1 MAKEKK
7 KKGKRITA
15 GGNIGRTPTQTI
27 VLQPTR
33 RGGLDVSA
41 YMDSIRQAELIDW
54 PRRAKLIDLY
64 ADVMLDGHLFSVLRK
79 QKAAILSTPIQFQRD
94 GNLDEAMQEHIDS
107 PWFNRFIEDLIND
120 EWEGVGGSLFQFFLD
135 DKGWIDYNLI
145 PRKHVDA
152 INRTILCNQTDLTG
166 ESWDDFSDLLYVGN
180 PRQIGHLAVAA
191 FWVILKRNNVAD
203 WAELGEIFGR
213 PIREGTYD
221 AWDDKAR
228 EKLIDDIYNMG
239 GAGVIVHPDG
249 TKINLIQAG
258 NISGGS
264 DLYDRLHATCNNEIS
279 KIVNGNTLTTEAG
292 DKGTQALGT
301 VQQEGEVDIAFFIKR
316 RILDILNYEVTDV
329 FASMG
334 IDTSGGKFAFVPPKK
349 KDPEK
354 QVTIVCRLKNEAGLP
369 IDDDYLYEEF
379 GIPKPDNYDEMK
391 AAQQTAAS
399 ATEEQAGSEDGES
412 TDEDDPTKTGTE
424 PKKNR
429 KLTDRV
435 RDFFGRAPESAGRI
449 QTGSRYALYRCGR
462 KATGGERLFVRQ
474 RRAGRRA
481 SEHLRAAVQPTHG
494 DRRRALRGGQPNI
507 RCGDRRRV
515 LRKRSRRRLHGAVA
529 HQQRRVRRVQ
539 DPPHGPRHG
548 RTAHRRKRRGEI
560 LPAVPPRRRAD
571 SRSSCRGMA

>member
-1 MAKEKK
+1 MTKEKK
-7 KKGKRITA
+7 NKGKHITS
-15 GGNIGRTPTQTI
+15 GGNISRLPSQTI

-54 PRRAKLIDLY
+54 PRRAKLVDLY

-79 QKAAILSTPIQFQRD
+79 QKSAILSTPIQFQRD
-94 GNLDEAMQEHIDS
+94 GNIDEKIQEHIDS

-135 DKGWIDYNLI
+135 DKGWINYNLI

-152 INRTILCNQTDLTG
+152 INRTILRNQTDLIG
-166 ESWDDFSDLLYVGN
+166 ESWDNFSDLLYVGD

-264 DLYDRLHATCNNEIS
+264 DLYDRLHTICNNEIS

-301 VQQEGEVDIAFFIKR
+301 VQQDGEADIVFFIKR

-334 IDTSGGKFAFVPPKK
+334 IDTAGGKFTFVPPKK

-354 QVTIVCRLKNEAGLP
+354 QVAIVCRLKNEAGLP

-379 GIPKPDNYDEMK
+379 GIPKPDNYDELK
-391 AAQQTAAS
+391 AAGRPAAP
-399 ATEEQAGSEDGES
+399 AVEKPANEEDENGKGA
-412 TDEDDPTKTGTE
+412 DEDDPVESESE
-424 PKKNR
+424 PKQKGR

-435 RDFFGRAPESAGRI
+435 RDFFGRAPESAG
-449 QTGSRYALYRCGR
+449 
-462 KATGGERLFVRQ
+462 
-474 RRAGRRA
+474 
-481 SEHLRAAVQPTHG
+481 
-494 DRRRALRGGQPNI
+494 
-507 RCGDRRRV
+507 
-515 LRKRSRRRLHGAVA
+515 
-529 HQQRRVRRVQ
+529 
-539 DPPHGPRHG
+539 
-548 RTAHRRKRRGEI
+548 
-560 LPAVPPRRRAD
+560 AD
-571 SRSSCRGMA
+571 LDW